1 MKKNNLKYNIL
12 YYISF
17 VLTILCVYVS
27 SSLVLI
33 FDKGIFSIINL
44 LLLSINIVLV
54 FIYSYMLFK
63 KRKLKADSINF
74 PILYLVF
81 SFIVIFIA
89 IIYNDKLIVPYI
101 QFNYYTSFILW
112 NYTMLNTYSLLQFN
126 KKTKKKKS
134 SKK

>member
-1 MKKNNLKYNIL
+1 MMKQN
-12 YYISF
+12 SF
-17 VLTILCVYVS
+17 
-27 SSLVLI
+27 
-33 FDKGIFSIINL
+33 
-44 LLLSINIVLV
+44 
-54 FIYSYMLFK
+54 LFK
-63 KRKLKADSINF
+63 LYTSILTRKRKLKADSISF

-112 NYTMLNTYSLLQFN
+112 NYTMLNAYSLLQFN